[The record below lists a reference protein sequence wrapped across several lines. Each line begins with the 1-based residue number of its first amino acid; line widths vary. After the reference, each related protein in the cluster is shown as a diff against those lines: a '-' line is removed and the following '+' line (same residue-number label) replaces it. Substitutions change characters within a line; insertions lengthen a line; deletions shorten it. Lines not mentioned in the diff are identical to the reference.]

1 MRCCLILIILI
12 LLLILSVKGGK
23 YQENFRFN
31 TFSKSASGFIKE
43 IGGPKTIAQFNDL
56 PLVPDDQ
63 NPWFW
68 SLDSKQPV
76 YNDTMNVN

>member
-1 MRCCLILIILI
+1 MRCILILVLLILIIL
-12 LLLILSVKGGK
+12 LVNKCK
-23 YQENFRFN
+23 EKETFRFN

-68 SLDSKQPV
+68 SLDTKQPV
-76 YNDTMNVN
+76 YNDYMY

>member
-1 MRCCLILIILI
+1 M
-12 LLLILSVKGGK
+12 LLGK
-23 YQENFRFN
+23 DKEKFRFN

-43 IGGPKTIAQFNDL
+43 IGGSKTIAQFNDL

-76 YNDTMNVN
+76 YNESLN